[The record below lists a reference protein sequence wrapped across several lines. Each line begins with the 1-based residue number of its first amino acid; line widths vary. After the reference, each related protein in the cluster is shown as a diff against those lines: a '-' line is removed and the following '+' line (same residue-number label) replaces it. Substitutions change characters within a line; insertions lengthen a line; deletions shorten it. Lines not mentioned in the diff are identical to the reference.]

1 MSQGFR
7 IILGPFLFIFFYYF
21 VGPFDGMNQESHA
34 IFCSVLWIASWW
46 ITEAIPIPVTSLLPL
61 VLFPI
66 TGGLDLSSTASAYGN
81 KIIFFYMA
89 GFFLAIAMEK
99 WNLHRRLALNII
111 YFVGSDKKSMIL
123 GFMIATAFLSMWLSN
138 TSTSIM
144 MLPIGIA
151 VISQVSL
158 RNNLLKSNFGKV
170 LMLGIAYS
178 ASIGGFATL
187 NGTPPNLILISNIEQ
202 YFNQTIDFTQW
213 LIMAF
218 PLSCML
224 LFICWFYL
232 TNYTFD
238 LSSVNN
244 ISKNDIYN
252 KVKELGKIKY
262 EEKIVLIIFIV
273 FIFGLLSKSMLSTFI
288 PNIDDTIIAISISIF
303 LFLINSSDKEQKI
316 INWKDS
322 SKLPWGIILLFGGG
336 LSLAAAMQS
345 SGLTL
350 WIGDQLQNINSISLI
365 FIVLVIVFA
374 VNFLSEIT
382 SNLATVSMLLPILAT
397 ISLSFDVHPYVI
409 MVSATIAA
417 SCAFMLPVATPP
429 NAIVF
434 GAGYL
439 KMSDM
444 VKTGIVMNFISII
457 VVSIYVYYL
466 MPILWGIDINVFPEE
481 FNFLSSK

>member
-7 IILGPFLFIFFYYF
+7 IILGPFLFIFFYF
-21 VGPFDGMNQESHA
+21 FIGPLDGMNDASHA

-61 VLFPI
+61 VLFP
-66 TGGLDLSSTASAYGN
+66 TFGGLDLTSTASAYGN

-99 WNLHRRLALNII
+99 WNLHKRIALNII
-111 YFVGSDKKSMIL
+111 YYVGLDKKSMIL

-144 MLPIGIA
+144 MLPIGIG
-151 VISQVSL
+151 VVSQVSL
-158 RNNLLKSNFGKV
+158 QNNLLKSNFGKV

-187 NGTPPNLILISNIEQ
+187 YGTPPNLILTSNIEQ
-202 YFNQTIDFTQW
+202 YFNQSIDFTSW
-213 LIMAF
+213 LIMAL

-224 LFICWFYL
+224 LIICWFYL
-232 TNYTFD
+232 TNFTFD
-238 LSSVNN
+238 LTSVNN
-244 ISKNDIYN
+244 ISKNNIYN

-262 EEKIVLIIFIV
+262 EEKIVLIIFIL
-273 FIFGLLSKSMLSTFI
+273 FIIGLLLKSRISEII
-288 PNIDDTIIAISISIF
+288 PSIDDTIIAIFISMF
-303 LFLINSSDKEQKI
+303 LFLFSSSDKKQKI
-316 INWKDS
+316 INWEDCY
-322 SKLPWGIILLFGGG
+322 KLPWGIILLFGGG
-336 LSLAAAMQS
+336 LSLAAAMQT

-350 WIGDQLQNINSISLI
+350 WIGDQLQYINSIELI
-365 FIVLVIVFA
+365 FIVLIIVFS
-374 VNFLSEIT
+374 VNFLTEIT
-382 SNLATVSMLLPILAT
+382 SNLATVSMLLPILAS
-397 ISLSFDVHPYVI
+397 ISLSFDIHPYII

-429 NAIVF
+429 NTVVF
-434 GAGYL
+434 GSGYL

-444 VKTGIVMNFISII
+444 IKTGIVMNFISII
-457 VVSIYVYYL
+457 IVSIYVYYL
-466 MPILWGIDINVFPEE
+466 LPILWGIDINTFPPE
-481 FNFLSSK
+481 FNFLSLD